1 MSVKSKVKRC
11 NNEIKRLQEELETY
25 QLANRRLKE
34 KMDSQNNNK
43 ILENIVK
50 FAITKHVGSL
60 KSGMQVDKYSIDM
73 MNDLR
78 LDIDYNRFENSY
90 IMRVNYKY

>member
-11 NNEIKRLQEELETY
+11 NKEIKRLQEELETY

-34 KMDSQNNNK
+34 KIDNQNNNE

-50 FAITKHVGSL
+50 FAITKHVGGL
-60 KSGMQVDKYSIDM
+60 KSGMQVDKRSIDI

-78 LDIDYNRFENSY
+78 LDIEYNYFENSY

>member
-11 NNEIKRLQEELETY
+11 NKEIERLQEELETY

-43 ILENIVK
+43 ILENIAK
-50 FAITKHVGSL
+50 FAITRHVGSL
-60 KSGMQVDKYSIDM
+60 KSGMQVDKYNIDM

-78 LDIDYNRFENSY
+78 LDIEYNHFENSY

>member
-11 NNEIKRLQEELETY
+11 NNEIKRLQEELEKY
-25 QLANRRLKE
+25 QLANSVLKE
-34 KMDSQNNNK
+34 KLYNQNNNK

-50 FAITKHVGSL
+50 FAITRQVGSL

-78 LDIDYNRFENSY
+78 LDIDYNHFENSY
-90 IMRVNYKY
+90 IMRVSYK

>member
-11 NNEIKRLQEELETY
+11 NEEIERLNKELQKLRIELCNRKVQTFNKE
-25 QLANRRLKE
+25 QLY
-34 KMDSQNNNK
+34 
-43 ILENIVK
+43 ENIIK

-60 KSGMQVDKYSIDM
+60 KSGMQVDKYGIDI

-78 LDIDYNRFENSY
+78 LDIEYNHFENSY